1 MKINKS
7 VEQATYVLLI
17 LALQKKHTPLKS
29 RVLSK
34 TMSVSDSYLKKIL
47 MMLKHNEL
55 ITASASKKGGYQLA
69 RPIDE
74 ISLKDVFYALEL
86 NYNQIE
92 FNHLANNIFDDQ
104 DHVEESENKII
115 NTLQAGLSSFYDE
128 LDELKLSDLLKD
140 GAYQN
145 GCIDWNTKC

>member
-29 RVLSK
+29 RVL
-34 TMSVSDSYLKKIL
+34 
-47 MMLKHNEL
+47 KHNEL
-55 ITASASKKGGYQLA
+55 ITASASKKVGYQLA

-74 ISLKDVFYALEL
+74 ISLKDVLYALEL
-86 NYNQIE
+86 NHNQIE

-145 GCIDWNTKC
+145 GCIDWNAKG

>member
-34 TMSVSDSYLKKIL
+34 TMGVSDSYLKKIL

-55 ITASASKKGGYQLA
+55 ITASASKKG
-69 RPIDE
+69 E
-74 ISLKDVFYALEL
+74 TVK
-86 NYNQIE
+86 
-92 FNHLANNIFDDQ
+92 
-104 DHVEESENKII
+104 
-115 NTLQAGLSSFYDE
+115 
-128 LDELKLSDLLKD
+128 
-140 GAYQN
+140 
-145 GCIDWNTKC
+145 

>member
-17 LALQKKHTPLKS
+17 LALQKGHTPLKS

-34 TMSVSDSYLKKIL
+34 IMGVSDSYLKKIL
-47 MMLKHNEL
+47 MMLKHNNL
-55 ITASASKKGGYQLA
+55 IIANASKKGGYQLA
-69 RPIDE
+69 RPINQ

-86 NYNQIE
+86 NHDQIE
-92 FNHLANNIFDDQ
+92 FNHLANNIFDNPE
-104 DHVEESENKII
+104 HVEESENKII
-115 NTLQAGLSSFYDE
+115 NTLHSGLRSFYDE
-128 LDELKLSDLLKD
+128 LDQLKLSSLLKD

-145 GCIDWNTKC
+145 GCIDWNLK

>member
-34 TMSVSDSYLKKIL
+34 TMGVSDSYLKKIL

-55 ITASASKKGGYQLA
+55 ITASASKKVGYQLK
-69 RPIDE
+69 RC
-74 ISLKDVFYALEL
+74 SL
-86 NYNQIE
+86 
-92 FNHLANNIFDDQ
+92 
-104 DHVEESENKII
+104 
-115 NTLQAGLSSFYDE
+115 
-128 LDELKLSDLLKD
+128 
-140 GAYQN
+140 
-145 GCIDWNTKC
+145 CIRAKS